1 MCRTVLLRPNEVTQR
16 EVLSAAVAELL
27 WRAGDRRRAVIAIP
41 EVRTQDTPL
50 YFAKL
55 DLYPQSNPV
64 FDASVRFSMDG
75 VTEKVVYNLSQ
86 SFWSQI

>member
-41 EVRTQDTPL
+41 EVRTQDTLL
-50 YFAKL
+50 YFAKHE
-55 DLYPQSNPV
+55 LYPQSNPV

-86 SFWSQI
+86 TFWSQI

>member
-41 EVRTQDTPL
+41 EVRTQDSL
-50 YFAKL
+50 LHFAKYE
-55 DLYPQSNPV
+55 LYPQSNPV